1 MTQDLLHSMIEIM
14 SPPGVDSAINTIFTM
29 RNLSIALSSCI
40 YQCLCDCDSFVVSLK
55 ESNDASLEGFT
66 RSVYSII

>member
-1 MTQDLLHSMIEIM
+1 MTQDLLHSVIEIM
-14 SPPGVDSAINTIFTM
+14 SPPGVDSAINTVLTM
-29 RNLSIALSSCI
+29 RNLCIALSSCI

-66 RSVYSII
+66 RLVLSFK